1 MQVALQFGIALG
13 TGLLTCDTLAQAE
26 ARSGQDGHNKGAE
39 AAAAALLQIDAA
51 RQLGAVVMGTS
62 AGRRPRTAS
71 RVAAVQALFQSEQA
85 QDNPETVIDQ
95 FVRHR
100 LGELPGTG
108 GFEDGRVPDAEVPLF
123 ARIVRA
129 AVAQQDTIDRMLAE
143 ALPADWPL
151 ARIDPVLRAL
161 MRAGAAEL
169 AMADGPPAK
178 VVINEYLD
186 VARGFF
192 TGARAGHGERG
203 AGPAGAAVA
212 AGRVRRHEETI
223 E

>member
-1 MQVALQFGIALG
+1 MG
-13 TGLLTCDTLAQAE
+13 
-26 ARSGQDGHNKGAE
+26 RSP
-39 AAAAALLQIDAA
+39 
-51 RQLGAVVMGTS
+51 
-62 AGRRPRTAS
+62 RRRRTAS

-100 LGELPGTG
+100 LGELPGSG
-108 GFEDGRVPDAEVPLF
+108 GFEEGRVPDAEVPLF

-129 AVAQQDTIDRMLAE
+129 TVAQQDTIDTLLAN

-161 MRAGAAEL
+161 MRAAAAEL
-169 AMADGPPAK
+169 SMTGGAPAK
-178 VVINEYLD
+178 VIINEYLD

-192 TGARAGHGERG
+192 
-203 AGPAGAAVA
+203 AGAEPGMANAVLDRLA
-212 AGRVRRHEETI
+212 RLLRPAEFDA
-223 E
+223 